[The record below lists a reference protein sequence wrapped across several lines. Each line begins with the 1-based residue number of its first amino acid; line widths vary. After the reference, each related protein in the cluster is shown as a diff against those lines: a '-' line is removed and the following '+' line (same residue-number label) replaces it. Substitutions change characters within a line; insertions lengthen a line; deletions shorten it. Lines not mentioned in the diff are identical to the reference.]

1 MSYNPNY
8 LQGSAMAALTWVV
21 YDVCISLDREIV
33 SVWRFFLME
42 SIGTEHF
49 MLPLVVSFNG
59 QPPPP
64 ALYSEPPIT
73 SSLQYAKASR
83 WYIGL
88 TEVLS
93 ILAGEL
99 LILIRINTVY
109 GWSRKIVALTL
120 FLFSAETAIGLV
132 TTVISLLGGSK
143 GLFGSRNILI
153 CGPDGANVPDV
164 NIAMWYAS
172 SDISMASNET
182 DLTACRLTSIAV
194 ACVYIGLVI
203 YKALDV
209 LQDIEAA
216 DGRPGA
222 HKVGLVAYFRSSR
235 ITLPI
240 LHRCLRDAGTIV
252 FCGRIRY
259 GGLFV
264 VSHDRFAQSGSA
276 WLLATYSVA
285 STRIFLNLK
294 ELTLPANNYNGVT
307 WSQFQQNS
315 VLELQLR
322 SALRT
327 RTSQDRRT
335 VHETPPARV
344 PEAVCPEK
352 ETIPISLMSKLSS
365 ELDEFIETLPP
376 PLPTPGPPLLMQSL
390 ERAREA
396 AYNIPITVPPLP
408 VTVPHFHNAEVR
420 RLCRTFG
427 AKPHVVAK
435 YSPWVNGLVEG
446 NNRILQAILKT
457 LCAPDLGEEGWKK
470 IETWEDL
477 PVNWPDHFDNTI
489 FILNNRILRALDHT
503 PNEMFFGMVI
513 NTTET
518 GVEEV
523 STGITMNDIEVQQ
536 VHADQQPNP
545 YSGTLM
551 KRCTCV
557 QQ

>member
-21 YDVCISLDREIV
+21 YDVCLSLDREIV

-42 SIGTEHF
+42 SSIWNEAFHAASGRELQWTT
-49 MLPLVVSFNG
+49 
-59 QPPPP
+59 P
-64 ALYSEPPIT
+64 ASRFIWTLYSEPPIT

-203 YKALDV
+203 HKALDV

-264 VSHDRFAQSGSA
+264 VSHDRFAQLGSA

-327 RTSQDRRT
+327 RTSQDGRT

-344 PEAVCPEK
+344 PEAVCPESAQGR
-352 ETIPISLMSKLSS
+352 TIGVSL
-365 ELDEFIETLPP
+365 
-376 PLPTPGPPLLMQSL
+376 
-390 ERAREA
+390 
-396 AYNIPITVPPLP
+396 
-408 VTVPHFHNAEVR
+408 
-420 RLCRTFG
+420 
-427 AKPHVVAK
+427 
-435 YSPWVNGLVEG
+435 
-446 NNRILQAILKT
+446 
-457 LCAPDLGEEGWKK
+457 
-470 IETWEDL
+470 
-477 PVNWPDHFDNTI
+477 
-489 FILNNRILRALDHT
+489 
-503 PNEMFFGMVI
+503 
-513 NTTET
+513 
-518 GVEEV
+518 
-523 STGITMNDIEVQQ
+523 VQ
-536 VHADQQPNP
+536 
-545 YSGTLM
+545 G
-551 KRCTCV
+551 
-557 QQ
+557 